1 MLYKAIQ
8 QRVLEL
14 GPVHAVDLLAHV
26 DLTSKNQSGQG
37 KSGQGKSGQD
47 RCGVHVYAARQA
59 LSHERLAGAALT
71 VSEELLHCRIA
82 LRLALVDGSPV
93 HVAAV
98 QCRAV
103 A

>member
-1 MLYKAIQ
+1 
-8 QRVLEL
+8 
-14 GPVHAVDLLAHV
+14 
-26 DLTSKNQSGQG
+26 
-37 KSGQGKSGQD
+37 
-47 RCGVHVYAARQA
+47 VHVYAARQA

-82 LRLALVDGSPV
+82 LLALVDGSPV